1 MIGEIPHFEVHSN
14 GFLESKHGPVIDIAS
29 FYKRMVEFIEFNL
42 TSNFQVDIL
51 CYLVDPDGTV
61 MEAKLER
68 EGYLKSLL
76 KSLEYYKEQEEYEVC
91 ERITNLIKE
100 NEL

>member
-14 GFLESKHGPVIDIAS
+14 ELASKHGPVIDVAA
-29 FYKRMVEFIEFNL
+29 FYERMLEFIEFNL
-42 TSNFQVDIL
+42 NSNFKIDIL
-51 CYLVDPDGTV
+51 CYLVDEEGTV

-91 ERITNLIKE
+91 EKITNLIKE